1 MSFFLTGDSK
11 RKNGKKR
18 AAPLKAVSLFKWI
31 SLYLLNEY
39 LQNGKNG
46 VDEVPKK
53 SKRKN
58 KLDEVEVSSDEDDI
72 QVRTS
77 LRSLSLDLLLFQYG
91 DGHGESDTES
101 VHEDANQT
109 AFRKAHELLN
119 SLKAGEKDEDEVR
132 WRSTWY

>member
-1 MSFFLTGDSK
+1 MD
-11 RKNGKKR
+11 
-18 AAPLKAVSLFKWI
+18 I
-31 SLYLLNEY
+31 IILNEY

-77 LRSLSLDLLLFQYG
+77 LRSLSL
-91 DGHGESDTES
+91 S
-101 VHEDANQT
+101 
-109 AFRKAHELLN
+109 
-119 SLKAGEKDEDEVR
+119 
-132 WRSTWY
+132 